1 MRTTKSLKDV
11 RAALA
16 GGHTVVPLVRELA
29 ADTLTPVAAFLRL
42 ARGEDRSFLLES
54 VEGGERVARYSFLGA
69 RPAETLAVREGRALL
84 RKPDGSESPLPG
96 EPLEALGR
104 RLARWRA
111 PREPGLPRFCG
122 GAVGWVGYEL
132 AGRLEPTARLRAAE
146 GDEARLMVF
155 QRAVAF
161 DHARRRIL
169 LIANVAPD
177 GQRTDLAFREAS
189 DALDELEER
198 LGRPEPP
205 PAGGERHAPPGT
217 AVLCRQP
224 PPVRQGPGRG
234 RGGRPRTMLGDAAF
248 LAGVARL
255 KRHIRAG
262 DIFQAVLS
270 ERFETPLR
278 SHPFSVYRALRSLN
292 PSPYMFYVSSG
303 DETVLGAS
311 PEMLVRVED
320 GTVETRPIAG
330 TRPRGR
336 DEREDARLEASLRAS
351 VKERAEHLML
361 VDLGRNDVGRVARP
375 GSVRV
380 GSFMEVERY
389 SHVMHLVSSVTGRLK
404 AGLTPWDA
412 FGACF
417 PAGTVTGAP
426 KIRAMQLV
434 AGLEPRP
441 RGAYAGAVVYC
452 DFQGN
457 LDSCIAIR
465 SLFVKGGLA
474 RAQAGAGVVADS
486 SPRRE
491 LAEVKSKA
499 AAVLEA
505 VRLAAL
511 DRRPRRRQTS
521 SARRR
526 GLAGLAA

>member
-1 MRTTKSLKDV
+1 MTTKSLKDV

-54 VEGGERVARYSFLGA
+54 VEGGERVARYSFLGV

-84 RKPDGSESPLPG
+84 RRPDGSESPLPG

-177 GQRTDLAFREAS
+177 GQRTDLAFRESS
-189 DALDELEER
+189 DALDDLEER
-198 LGRPEPP
+198 LGRPE
-205 PAGGERHAPPGT
+205 R
-217 AVLCRQP
+217 
-224 PPVRQGPGRG
+224 PPVRGPGRG
-234 RGGRPRTMLGDAAF
+234 LGRQAQGPRTMLGDAAF

-278 SHPFSVYRALRSLN
+278 GHPFSVYRALRSLN
-292 PSPYMFYVSSG
+292 PSPYMFYVASG

-330 TRPRGR
+330 TRPRGL

-465 SLFVKGGLA
+465 SLFVQGGVA

-505 VRLAAL
+505 VRLA
-511 DRRPRRRQTS
+511 
-521 SARRR
+521 
-526 GLAGLAA
+526 GLAT